1 MIFLQPPACDVNE
14 NKTVNIAD
22 ALNDLTLNEPA
33 SQPTTDT
40 VTVRRDSGMGS
51 PDESETV
58 LLSETDK
65 TIRVTSPSGSS
76 EDSLKHHKIRTDS
89 GCSYG
94 TSDDAHGVKKSK
106 MTTSDRYD
114 FKQIT
119 HRSKTLHTMLKLTSV
134 KRKYL
139 DTIFLKFEFVF
150 NSIFKSFLFNFSIS
164 TPKNCLLKIGTN
176 LFLCLFN

>member
-1 MIFLQPPACDVNE
+1 MGIFINQFVDHTLLSQLTKFLVIQKSECVQFCLILDFLQPPACDVNE
-14 NKTVNIAD
+14 NKTSNIAD

-119 HRSKTLHTMLKLTSV
+119 HTGAKLY
-134 KRKYL
+134 R
-139 DTIFLKFEFVF
+139 VF
-150 NSIFKSFLFNFSIS
+150 HI
-164 TPKNCLLKIGTN
+164 
-176 LFLCLFN
+176 